1 MERRLAAILTADVV
15 GYSRLMEIDEAGTLI
30 ALKAHREKLIDPA
43 IAEHQGR
50 LVKLMGD
57 GALVEFA
64 SVVNAV
70 TCAVAIQAGMT
81 ERNRDEPE
89 DSRIAL
95 RIGIHLGDVIVDDE
109 DIYGDG
115 VNVSARLEGLADA
128 GGICISQQVF
138 DQIETKLDLSYE
150 DLEEQQVKNI
160 ARPVRA
166 YRVLVDRAAPAA
178 RRKPRR
184 RGFSP
189 PRPIVSTAVVIVI
202 AAGLLATWWQP
213 WKPNVEPT
221 SIDRITFPLP
231 DKPSIAVLPFTNLG
245 GDPEQEYFADGI
257 TDDLI
262 TDLSK
267 LSGLFVISRNSA
279 FTYKGKAVN
288 VPAVAR
294 ELGVRY
300 ILEGSVRRVGE
311 IVRINAQL
319 IDATTGGHVWADRYD
334 GTFDNIFALQDQVI
348 GQIVAELKVQ
358 LSTVEQGQITRI
370 PTRNL
375 EAYDQYL
382 RAEEEGY
389 YVADAARQRRTLG
402 FYKRAIELDPEFA
415 DAYAGYARTLVEVLR
430 LGYDDLLAGA
440 VARKDA
446 YNAAGRALV
455 LDPENARAYTVLA
468 VLQMVDGRHNE
479 AIESARRAVSLSPN
493 SAEARINLGL
503 VLAYSGQPAEAVDA
517 TEAALRLSPRPQPG
531 VQLFAGVVFYF
542 DRQYERAIAFLERVR
557 ADLPASELAL
567 EYLAASYA
575 HVGRQDDA
583 GTMRQALVESL
594 PMVSLAYY
602 RLWYRHFK
610 RKEDLDRHL
619 EGLRKAG
626 IKPWPFDYQARL
638 EDRLSGDAI
647 APLIL
652 DKVWQGVLQD
662 AKPFVQENAGT
673 GTFAYKSSASLL
685 IGTIWVDGDRLC
697 QRSQGYLLGRAAC
710 GHVYRNADKGQ
721 SAGHEYVYVTPVSIR
736 HFTVS
741 N

>member
-95 RIGIHLGDVIVDDE
+95 RIGIHLGDVIVDDQ

-115 VNVSARLEGLADA
+115 VNVSARLEALADA

-150 DLEEQQVKNI
+150 DLQEQQVKNI

-166 YRVLVDRAAPAA
+166 YRVLVDTTAPAA
-178 RRKPRR
+178 QRRTRQ

-189 PRPIVSTAVVIVI
+189 PQLIVSIAVVIVI
-202 AAGLLATWWQP
+202 AAGLLAIWWQP
-213 WKPNVEPT
+213 WKPDVGLT
-221 SIDRITFPLP
+221 STELMAFPLP
-231 DKPSIAVLPFTNLG
+231 DKPSIVVLPFANLDS
-245 GDPEQEYFADGI
+245 DPEQEYFADGM

-267 LSGLFVISRNSA
+267 LSGLFVISRSTA

-288 VPAVAR
+288 VPVVAR

-300 ILEGSVRRVGE
+300 VLEGSVRRVGE
-311 IVRINAQL
+311 KVRINAQL
-319 IDATTGGHVWADRYD
+319 IDGRTDRHVWAERYD

-348 GQIVAELKVQ
+348 GKIVAELQVQ
-358 LSTVEQGQITRI
+358 LTETEQAQITRI

-389 YVADAARQRRTLG
+389 YVANAARYRRTIG
-402 FYKRAIELDPEFA
+402 FYERAIELDPEFA
-415 DAYAGYARTLVEVLR
+415 DAYAGYSRALVEVLR
-430 LGYDDLLAGA
+430 LGYDDLLGGA

-446 YNAAGRALV
+446 YTAAGRALA
-455 LDPENARAYTVLA
+455 LDPENARAHSVLA
-468 VLQMVDGRHNE
+468 VLQLVDARHNE
-479 AIESARRAVSLSPN
+479 AIESARKAVSLSPN
-493 SAEARINLGL
+493 SAEALVNLGL
-503 VLAYSGQPAEAVDA
+503 VLAYSGQPAVAVDTA
-517 TEAALRLSPRPQPG
+517 ETALRLSPKPRPG
-531 VQLFAGVVFYF
+531 VQLLVGIIFYF
-542 DRQYERAIAFLERVR
+542 DRQYERAIALLERAR
-557 ADLPASELAL
+557 ADSPISDVVL

-575 HVGRQDDA
+575 HVGRQDNA
-583 GTMRQALVESL
+583 GTVRQALIESN
-594 PMVSLAYY
+594 PMMSLAYY
-602 RLWYRHFK
+602 RLWYQHIK

-647 APLIL
+647 APLVF
-652 DKVWQGVLQD
+652 DKVWKGVLQD

-673 GTFAYKSSASLL
+673 GTFAYKSSTSLL
-685 IGTIWVDGDRLC
+685 IGTLWVDRDRLC
-697 QRSQGYLLGRAAC
+697 QRAQGYLLGRAAC

-721 SAGHEYVYVTPVSIR
+721 WAGHEYVYVTPVSIR
-736 HFTVS
+736 YFTVS